1 MELPPAQSPSRRAAA
16 VAVAF
21 LRYRRGGPARALR
34 LRELRRARTED
45 IKDVGHKYYLEL
57 ELEDV
62 LDKRRSD
69 EYLQFDY
76 LVLLHE
82 MVSQVNIGFLKSLF
96 CCCLKP
102 GSSAASSSGTQMVGW
117 TQRVRVR
124 SGPPSLS
131 IPAFQ
136 DTTAAISSCFWA
148 FLGMAEF
155 QNTGGFTALS
165 SWEIPVPNWLGI
177 KGRSS
182 ILECSAEFQGA
193 GNAPMPEDSAGAQH
207 RDLTHPSYPSTNWF
221 PAEYSHLEPFPI
233 IIL

>member
-1 MELPPAQSPSRRAAA
+1 MELPPAQFPARRAAA

-21 LRYRRGGPARALR
+21 LRYRRGGPARAPR
-34 LRELRRARTED
+34 LRELRRARTQD
-45 IKDVGHKYYLEL
+45 IKDVGHKYCLEL

-76 LVLLHE
+76 VVLLHE
-82 MVSQVNIGFLKSLF
+82 MVSQVNNGFLKSLF
-96 CCCLKP
+96 CCCVKP
-102 GSSAASSSGTQMVGW
+102 GSSAASSSGTQMVEW
-117 TQRVRVR
+117 TKWVRGR

-148 FLGMAEF
+148 FLGMA
-155 QNTGGFTALS
+155 GVSKHWCFTALS
-165 SWEIPVPNWLGI
+165 SWEIPVPNWAGI
-177 KGRSS
+177 EGSSS

-193 GNAPMPEDSAGAQH
+193 GNAPMPEDSTGAQ
-207 RDLTHPSYPSTNWF
+207 
-221 PAEYSHLEPFPI
+221 
-233 IIL
+233 

>member
-1 MELPPAQSPSRRAAA
+1 MSWTNHGHVPP
-16 VAVAF
+16 
-21 LRYRRGGPARALR
+21 
-34 LRELRRARTED
+34 
-45 IKDVGHKYYLEL
+45 EL
-57 ELEDV
+57 EPLHLLAWVASGYLVWQNSTENTQLQLAQIKHV
-62 LDKRRSD
+62 KQVRRSD